1 VPGRENPLRTAV
13 WEFMRPDALPT
24 WQLNRDTFVLDETLQ
39 STVRLDQ
46 RRRDSDLAEL
56 DLGENDHDP
65 VAA

>member
-1 VPGRENPLRTAV
+1 LGVHTA
-13 WEFMRPDALPT
+13 RCSPNLAI
-24 WQLNRDTFVLDETLQ
+24 NRDTFVLDETLQ